1 MNCLLFL
8 CLTLLQKPCLLF
20 QRFIYN
26 ESVAQIRLEVFIV
39 LPLPKKYF
47 LTAASCEGET
57 ELTAFDRALLEARVG
72 NTNLLRVSSIL
83 PPGCEYEPGLI
94 IPPGSL
100 LPIAYGTITSCEPGA
115 RIAAAVAV
123 GIKKDSFGVIME
135 YEGYCSKAE
144 AEEMVVKMCREAF
157 RVRGLELDEIKIAA
171 TEHLVEKIGCAFAAV
186 PLWY

>member
-1 MNCLLFL
+1 M
-8 CLTLLQKPCLLF
+8 
-20 QRFIYN
+20 
-26 ESVAQIRLEVFIV
+26 

-47 LTAASCEGET
+47 TTAASCEGKT
-57 ELTAFDRALLEARVG
+57 ELNAFDGALLNAKVG

-83 PPGCEYEPGLI
+83 PPGCEYTPDLL

-100 LPIAYGTITSCEPGA
+100 LPIAYGTITSTVKGE

-135 YEGYCSKAE
+135 YEGVCTKEE
-144 AEEMVVKMCREAF
+144 AEEQVRKMVDEAF
-157 RVRGLELDEIKIAA
+157 EMRGLELEEVKVAA
-171 TEHLVEKIGCAFAAV
+171 VDHVVENIGCVFAAV